1 MMRPFARHA
10 VRGALSIAAAIVVAA
25 SDAHAQA
32 FLRASDVA
40 AKVDKKQVAF
50 FLPLPY
56 EGLKTPDSPSAGY
69 FVWRINVE
77 TLQPFS
83 LVVTSDTALRVAKA
97 SEVLKAVSVRLCA
110 DPVVESARACVSPI
124 AATIEVESDHFR
136 VILRDAELVARVRRE
151 RPDTYRRYVVAP
163 GGRFLQTQHP
173 FEHQVLERP

>member
-1 MMRPFARHA
+1 MMTPFTQRVA
-10 VRGALSIAAAIVVAA
+10 RGALSIAAAIVVAVSGA
-25 SDAHAQA
+25 QAQA
-32 FLRASDVA
+32 FLRPSDVA
-40 AKVDKKQVAF
+40 AKVDKKQIVF

-56 EGLKTPDSPSAGY
+56 EGLKTPESPRAGY

-110 DPVVESARACVSPI
+110 DPVVESARACVSPV
-124 AATIEVESDHFR
+124 AATLEVASDHFR
-136 VILRDAELVARVRRE
+136 VILRDAELLSRVRRE
-151 RPDTYRRYVVAP
+151 RPEAYRRYVVAP

-173 FEHQVLERP
+173 FEHQVFERP